1 MAYYLTSPEEKFD
14 ILVFEGGDFTPIFK
28 RDNIIKIIE
37 AKEYDNLK
45 IAIRTHTE

>member
-1 MAYYLTSPEEKFD
+1 MAYYLTSPEEKFY
-14 ILVFEGGDFTPIFK
+14 ILVFEGGDFTPILK
-28 RDNIIKIIE
+28 KDNIIKIIE